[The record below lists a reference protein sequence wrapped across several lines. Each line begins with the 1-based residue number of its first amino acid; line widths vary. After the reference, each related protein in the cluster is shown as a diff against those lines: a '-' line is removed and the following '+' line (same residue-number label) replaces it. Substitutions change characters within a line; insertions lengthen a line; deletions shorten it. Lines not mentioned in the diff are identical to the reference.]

1 MTDKPIKG
9 DMRVWEVLQE
19 HPETLSVFSRHGCP
33 ERLSG
38 ILSLPTRIMKI
49 RRAARAHNIS
59 AAKLLKDLNSA
70 VTEKRSGNRVRGR
83 MPKGPRQP
91 QRGKK
96 SCFFLFD
103 MLKSGLCWTVGM

>member
-1 MTDKPIKG
+1 MTDNPIKG

-19 HPETLSVFSRHGCP
+19 HPETLPVFSRYGCP

-38 ILSLPTRIMKI
+38 IFSLPTRIMKV
-49 RRAARAHNIS
+49 RRAARAHHIS
-59 AAKLLKDLNSA
+59 AGKLLKELNSA
-70 VTEKRSGNRVRGR
+70 VTEKRSGNRVRGHLTR
-83 MPKGPRQP
+83 SPRQP